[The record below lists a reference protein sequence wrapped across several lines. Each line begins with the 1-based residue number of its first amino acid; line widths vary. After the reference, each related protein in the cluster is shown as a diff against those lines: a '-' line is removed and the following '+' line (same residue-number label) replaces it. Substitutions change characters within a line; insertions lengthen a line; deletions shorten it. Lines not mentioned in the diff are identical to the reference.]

1 MGATTADMFARNGAK
16 VIIGDILVEK
26 GLEVAHKINRSG
38 HECYFVRLDVSCK
51 EQWADAVDKA
61 KSKFGGLNVL
71 VNNAGIAVRGNVE
84 ETCVED
90 WHQVMK
96 INAKGVFLG
105 TKAAIPAMRDMGGG
119 SIINLSS
126 IAGLVGSSDTTVYN
140 ASKAAVRLLTKSTA
154 LQYAKDGIR
163 VNSIHPGTIATPLTV
178 DLQADET
185 ALQDRIN
192 RTPLGRLG
200 TAEDVAY
207 GIIYL
212 ASEESSYITGSE
224 LVIDGGRTAQ

>member
-1 MGATTADMFARNGAK
+1 MEFHFLKEDMLIRKVLKNSNGK
-16 VIIGDILVEK
+16 VDFTSDSTKQELVK
-26 GLEVAHKINRSG
+26 
-38 HECYFVRLDVSCK
+38 Y
-51 EQWADAVDKA
+51 
-61 KSKFGGLNVL
+61 
-71 VNNAGIAVRGNVE
+71 IA
-84 ETCVED
+84 
-90 WHQVMK
+90 M
-96 INAKGVFLG
+96 
-105 TKAAIPAMRDMGGG
+105 
-119 SIINLSS
+119 
-126 IAGLVGSSDTTVYN
+126 
-140 ASKAAVRLLTKSTA
+140 
-154 LQYAKDGIR
+154 QYAKDGIR

-178 DLQADET
+178 ELQADET